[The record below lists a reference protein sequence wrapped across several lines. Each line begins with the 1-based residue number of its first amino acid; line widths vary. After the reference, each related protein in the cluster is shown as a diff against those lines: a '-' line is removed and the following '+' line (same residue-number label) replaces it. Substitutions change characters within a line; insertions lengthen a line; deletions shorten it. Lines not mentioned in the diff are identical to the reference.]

1 MDSNYE
7 RAQRNYDRELPDDLP
22 EVEADRL
29 TPTLAELQAKPS
41 AKPFTSD
48 LFIMDRDV
56 LIFDGAEY
64 CVRIYPLRRC
74 EVEVRVTAMD
84 NELTYW
90 AETAADNA
98 ESINEKVFDCIQN
111 CQEQERE
118 KNDFLERQARL
129 NLSDFDCRR

>member
-1 MDSNYE
+1 MDDNYE

-22 EVEADRL
+22 EAEADRL
-29 TPTLAELQAKPS
+29 TPTLRELQAKPS

-74 EVEVRVTAMD
+74 EVEVKVTAMD

-90 AETAADNA
+90 AETAVDNA
-98 ESINEKVFDCIQN
+98 ESINEKAFDCIQN

-118 KNDFLERQARL
+118 KNDFLERQK
-129 NLSDFDCRR
+129 SFDYDRFDAQR

>member
-1 MDSNYE
+1 MSTNYS
-7 RAQRNYDRELPDDLP
+7 RAQDAYDRELPDDLP
-22 EVEADRL
+22 EAEADRL
-29 TPTLAELQAKPS
+29 TPTLAQLQAKPS

-56 LIFDGAEY
+56 LIFDGAEF

-98 ESINEKVFDCIQN
+98 ESINEKAFDCIQK

-118 KNDFLERQARL
+118 KNDFLERQK
-129 NLSDFDCRR
+129 SFDYDRFDAQR